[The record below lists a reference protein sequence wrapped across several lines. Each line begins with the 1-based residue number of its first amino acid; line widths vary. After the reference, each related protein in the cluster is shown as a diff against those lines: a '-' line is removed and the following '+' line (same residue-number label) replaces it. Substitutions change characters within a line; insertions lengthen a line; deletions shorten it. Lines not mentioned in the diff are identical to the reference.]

1 MANVMMIGGNGRVG
15 KYMQKLGY
23 KNLECDVTKPET
35 LDDILSKHAPDIILH
50 LAARSDVE
58 WCEQPENLQE
68 TINVNFRGT
77 FNVLESAEKINADV
91 VMISSDHLFSGG
103 KGGWWGSGP
112 YDENDKPFPVNLY
125 GQTKLAAEGL
135 QQEFDNFKVV
145 RTSYLF
151 DWERLQPKLGQPQPT
166 FIKRSFMYLP
176 HFCNG
181 LHYYLQNYDTMPKLL
196 HLSGSK
202 TVSWFVFMRSFTVIK
217 PKTKED
223 KNMTKRPLRAGL
235 KTKYDIFQPTPYQ
248 LGVDEM
254 LKDAKQ

>member
-1 MANVMMIGGNGRVG
+1 MTKIMMIGGNGRVG

-23 KNLECDVTKPET
+23 KNLECDVTFPVVVSDALWTNK
-35 LDDILSKHAPDIILH
+35 PDIILL
-50 LAARSDVE
+50 LAAKSSIE

-77 FNVLESAEKINADV
+77 FNVLESAEKIGAKV
-91 VMISSDHLFSGG
+91 VMISSDHVFSSC

-112 YDENDKPFPVNLY
+112 YNEDAKPFPINLY

-135 QQEFDNFKVV
+135 QREFDNFKVV

-151 DWERLQPKLGQPQPT
+151 DWQRLQPKLGQPQPT

-202 TVSWFVFMRSFTVIK
+202 TVSWFDFMRSFTVVK

-223 KNMTKRPLRAGL
+223 KTMTKRPLRAGL

-248 LGVDEM
+248 LGVDDM
-254 LKDAKQ
+254 LKNAKQ